1 VPLVDCQDLIKVY
14 GEGGAG
20 LTVLDR
26 ITLRVPEGAFVALT
40 GPSGSGKTTLLNLI
54 AGIDLSTSGRVVVAG
69 TDVSALSDSERAG
82 WRHRN
87 VGCMF
92 QKDTLLPALNAIENV
107 ELPLLLD
114 RLSRVERRERALN
127 ALELVGL
134 GDRAR
139 EAIHRLSSDERQRL
153 SFARAI
159 VADPRLLVAD
169 EPTRHLDAGGAER
182 TKMLLLKLNTELG
195 KTIVVVT
202 RDLDFAESAD
212 RQYRLEAGA
221 LRRVMPEHRHSGRVA
236 GRLQ

>member
-1 VPLVDCQDLIKVY
+1 MPLVDCQDVIKVY
-14 GEGGAG
+14 GEGAAG

-69 TDVSALSDSERAG
+69 TDVSALSESQRAG

-87 VGCMF
+87 VGCLF
-92 QKDTLLPALNAIENV
+92 QLDTLLPALDAIENV
-107 ELPLLLD
+107 ELPLWLD
-114 RLSRVERRERALN
+114 SLSRSERRERALN

-139 EAIHRLSSDERQRL
+139 HATHQLSSDERQRV

-169 EPTRHLDAGGAER
+169 EPTAHLDAGGAER
-182 TKMLLLKLNTELG
+182 IMTLLEKLNADLG

-202 RDLDFAESAD
+202 RDAALAESAD
-212 RQYRLEAGA
+212 RRYWLEASA
-221 LRRVMPEHRHSGRVA
+221 LRRVMPEAPSRLVGA
-236 GRLQ
+236 RLQ